1 MDQKGTNN
9 QPLLFRVEKEIS
21 ELLLAKMEHLEV
33 SLDRASKIAKFVL
46 HVLPEGLS
54 DEQIQQIIPKL
65 DDEFF
70 ELSEIV
76 NEHIKEYEEK
86 YGPVIMEKVHEL
98 TRHRDFDEASRLM
111 KEYLERVTN
120 KVIGKPIQK

>member
-1 MDQKGTNN
+1 MDQTFP
-9 QPLLFRVEKEIS
+9 QPVLFRVEKEIV
-21 ELLLAKMEHLEV
+21 ELLLEKLEHLEV
-33 SLDRASKIAKFVL
+33 SLDRAGKIAKFVL

-86 YGPVIMEKVHEL
+86 YGPMVMEKVYEL
-98 TRHRDFDEASRLM
+98 TRYGDFDEASRLM
-111 KEYLERVTN
+111 KEYLEKITN
-120 KVIGKPIQK
+120 KVIGEPRQK